1 MFQSEAMQGPMPEMD
16 TEFDRMSD
24 EALMLDI
31 VEALAEAHRRGL
43 TEVGAALDATSKGR
57 ERVEAGRL
65 ARASPAGDLH

>member
-1 MFQSEAMQGPMPEMD
+1 MLEMD
-16 TEFDRMSD
+16 TPEFDRMSD

-43 TEVGAALDATSKGR
+43 TEVGASLEATSKH

-65 ARASPAGDLH
+65 ARPSPAGDLH